1 MTTRKA
7 AKRGQAAE
15 RLEQLEKELADLLM
29 GVSPSHLL
37 PEQDARRC
45 RQLRANAIFFEF
57 LSLRED
63 FNIDVGL
70 ASLNEDE
77 LTALLETGSI
87 PEPQF
92 KLIH

>member
-1 MTTRKA
+1 MTTKA
-7 AKRGQAAE
+7 TKRRQAAD
-15 RLEQLEKELADLLM
+15 RLNQLEAELNDMLM
-29 GVSPSHLL
+29 GISPSHLL

-63 FNIDVGL
+63 YSINVGL

-77 LTALLETGSI
+77 LTALLESGSI

>member
-7 AKRGQAAE
+7 AKRRQAAE
-15 RLEQLEKELADLLM
+15 RLEQLEKELSDMLM
-29 GVSPSHLL
+29 GISPSHLL

-63 FNIDVGL
+63 YGIDVGL
-70 ASLNEDE
+70 SLPEDE
-77 LTALLETGSI
+77 LTALLESGSI
-87 PEPQF
+87 PEAPF
-92 KLIH
+92 KLIY